1 MAQVAIS
8 SNIILPSAW
17 AERVLRERQED
28 AAWAELCSFLSNTAN
43 MADAQRWQNAVDT
56 YSDWYKDVHGFRPRT
71 LPYEW

>member
-17 AERVLRERQED
+17 AERVMRERQAD
-28 AAWAELCSFLSNTAN
+28 AAWEQLCSFLSNPAN
-43 MADAQRWQNAVDT
+43 MADEQRWIDAVDA
-56 YSDWYKDVHGFRPRT
+56 YSDGYKDIHGFRPRT